1 MTSPRPKHV
10 PQRTCVVCRST
21 SAKRA
26 LTRLVR
32 TAEGRVVVDHTGKQN
47 GRGAYVCHQANCWHA
62 ITERTVLVSALR
74 LTTLTEEDRAT
85 LKSFARTLEI
95 SDFADTVS
103 RQRT

>member
-1 MTSPRPKHV
+1 MTTSRPKHV

-21 SAKRA
+21 SAKRT

-47 GRGAYVCHQANCWHA
+47 GRGAYVCHQASCWHA
-62 ITERTVLVSALR
+62 IIERTVLVSALR
-74 LTTLTEEDRAT
+74 IATLTEEDRAT
-85 LKSFARTLEI
+85 LQSFARTLGF
-95 SDFADTVS
+95 SNFADTVS